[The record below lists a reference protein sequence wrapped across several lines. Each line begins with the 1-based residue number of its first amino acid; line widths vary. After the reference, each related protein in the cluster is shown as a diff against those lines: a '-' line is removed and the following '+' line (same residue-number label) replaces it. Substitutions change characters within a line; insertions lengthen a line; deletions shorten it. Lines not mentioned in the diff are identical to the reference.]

1 MDFDLGILK
10 HGHASGRLRALATSR
25 RTFPEYY
32 REMAILWHTPGIRQR
47 DFANLT
53 GRMIRHRK
61 VWWIV
66 TNYTNPEVLR
76 LAQQNAESI
85 TLEDG
90 RRMLVVVRKY
100 VVKRGGIPF
109 WSRLWLR
116 DQIHRG
122 RTIEE
127 VAREVRVDVGRLRAW
142 LASKDSL

>member
-1 MDFDLGILK
+1 VDFDLGILR

-32 REMAILWHTPGIRQR
+32 REMAVLYHTPGLRVR
-47 DFANLT
+47 DFNNLT
-53 GRMIRHRK
+53 GRQIKYRK
-61 VWWIV
+61 VWAIV
-66 TNYTNPEVLR
+66 AGYTDAEVLR

-116 DQIHRG
+116 D
-122 RTIEE
+122 
-127 VAREVRVDVGRLRAW
+127 
-142 LASKDSL
+142 